1 MKGNIRHQIWKG
13 ECYHRVQVFLGWVQ
27 QQGRVSSST
36 KLSGDIRQ
44 SNLKSRVS
52 IIIKDR
58 GESSDNQV
66 KEERMD
72 IIEDERLDQ

>member
-1 MKGNIRHQIWKG
+1 M
-13 ECYHRVQVFLGWVQ
+13 Q